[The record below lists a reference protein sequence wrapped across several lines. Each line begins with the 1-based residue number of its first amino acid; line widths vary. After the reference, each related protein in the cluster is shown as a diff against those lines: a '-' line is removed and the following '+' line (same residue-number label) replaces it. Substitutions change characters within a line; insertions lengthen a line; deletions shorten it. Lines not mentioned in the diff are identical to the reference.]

1 MAITTVKV
9 TKRFYN
15 KIICDFDETAMPNLA
30 KISKISVD
38 HHLQNHSGYI
48 ISFYICNIVGPGCV
62 FYEWNHSL
70 NSSVLAELEV
80 TFTISLFITDMLST
94 NDSDKACQKTINM
107 LKTLEKQLT

>member
-1 MAITTVKV
+1 
-9 TKRFYN
+9 
-15 KIICDFDETAMPNLA
+15 MPNLA

-62 FYEWNHSL
+62 FYECNHSL

-80 TFTISLFITDMLST
+80 TFTISLQGVFFLELVKSNQSSVVELPKNSYKPITNTECVRARFCKLQKRVHST
-94 NDSDKACQKTINM
+94 RSR
-107 LKTLEKQLT
+107 E

>member
-30 KISKISVD
+30 KISVD

-80 TFTISLFITDMLST
+80 TFTISLQGVFF
-94 NDSDKACQKTINM
+94 
-107 LKTLEKQLT
+107 LELVKSNQSSLVRVSELN